1 MASMQLLT
9 AEIKETLPA
18 LYATEG
24 VSLANKQWVVKFFN
38 PMGAGTWYICEGDEQ
53 EDGDWRLFGYCDLGF
68 DCPELGYVM
77 LSELESVQLP
87 FGMSIERDIFFDNPT
102 TLSL

>member
-1 MASMQLLT
+1 MASMKLLT
-9 AEIKETLPA
+9 DEIIESLPA

-68 DCPELGYVM
+68 GCPELGYVM
-77 LSELESVQLP
+77 LSELESIQLP
-87 FGMSIERDIFFDNPT
+87 FGMSIERDIFFTNPT